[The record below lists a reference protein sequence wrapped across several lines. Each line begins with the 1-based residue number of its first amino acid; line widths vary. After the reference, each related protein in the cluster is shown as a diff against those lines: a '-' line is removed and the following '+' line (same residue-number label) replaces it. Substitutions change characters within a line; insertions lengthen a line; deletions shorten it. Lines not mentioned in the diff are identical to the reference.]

1 MWIML
6 SLGSALFAGVTSI
19 IAKIGIRGINSD
31 TATAVRTIIV
41 LLFSWLIVYI
51 SGFAIELKSISVYTM
66 LFLCLSGFSTGASW
80 LCYFKA
86 LQIGDVNKVAA
97 VDKSSTVLTMI
108 MAMIFLRESVT
119 PYGIVG
125 IVLIGFGTYM
135 MIERKNTSNIKTSWT
150 WLIYASLSAIFAS
163 LTSILGKI
171 VISDIDS
178 NLGTAIR
185 TIFVLFM
192 AWMMVFIK
200 GKAKEVTAIDKK
212 SMAFICLSGITTG
225 LSWLCYFK
233 ALQTG
238 PASIVVPI
246 DKLSIVIT
254 VILSFIILHEKIHK
268 TAVIGLLL
276 MVTGTL
282 ILLV

>member
-1 MWIML
+1 MWAL
-6 SLGSALFAGVTSI
+6 LALGSAFFAGVTAI
-19 IAKIGIRGINSD
+19 IAKIGIRSIDSD
-31 TATAVRTIIV
+31 TATAIRTTIV

-51 SGFAIELKSISVYTM
+51 SGSSSDLKNISGYTM
-66 LFLCLSGFSTGASW
+66 LFLFLSGFSTGASW

-125 IVLIGFGTYM
+125 IVLIGLGTYM
-135 MIERKNTSNIKTSWT
+135 MIERKNTSNSKTSWA

-171 VISDIDS
+171 GISGIDS

-212 SMAFICLSGITTG
+212 SMIFICLSGIATG

-268 TAVIGLLL
+268 IAIIGLIS
-276 MVTGTL
+276 MVAGTL
-282 ILLV
+282 LLLI

>member
-1 MWIML
+1 MWVML

-51 SGFAIELKSISVYTM
+51 SGSAIELTSISVYTM

-86 LQIGDVNKVAA
+86 LQIGDVNNVAA

-171 VISDIDS
+171 GISDIDS

>member
-1 MWIML
+1 MWAL
-6 SLGSALFAGVTSI
+6 LALGSAFFAGVTAI
-19 IAKIGIRGINSD
+19 IAKIGIRSIDSD
-31 TATAVRTIIV
+31 TATAIRTTIV

-51 SGFAIELKSISVYTM
+51 SGSASDLKNISGYTM

-97 VDKSSTVLTMI
+97 VDKSSTVLTMV

-119 PYGIVG
+119 PYGIVS
-125 IVLIGFGTYM
+125 IVLIGLGTYM
-135 MIERKNTSNIKTSWT
+135 MIERKNTSNSKTSWT

-171 VISDIDS
+171 GISDIDS

-200 GKAKEVTAIDKK
+200 GKAKKATAIDKK
-212 SMAFICLSGITTG
+212 SMIFICLSGITTG

-268 TAVIGLLL
+268 IAIIGLIS
-276 MVTGTL
+276 MVAGTL
-282 ILLV
+282 LLLI